1 MQHRHIDSRTARTAL
16 TIAAL
21 LITAATLTGCRTLS
35 NASFYWNL
43 WRASRAGDR
52 FYENHEPGVRDL
64 AFTSVSDVRLD
75 VYSPDEE
82 GSYPVLV
89 FVHGGGWN
97 KYDKKLFAPVAM
109 KLVPRDLVVVIPD
122 YTLHPDAGYR
132 QMSREVAAAVA
143 WTLDHVDEYGGDP
156 NRIVL
161 SGHSAGGHLSG
172 LVAFDESWLAEQ
184 GHSPGELCG
193 WVGLS
198 GVHDID
204 AQMAFERET
213 GGTAPVM
220 TAVMGGEDN
229 FPAASPIS
237 YVGADRAAPR
247 SDARAPADVP
257 RAWLIHGD
265 RDSTVPVG
273 ISRSMADRLRAADIP
288 VDLLIYPESGHSD
301 FLFEALSDDKAR
313 VLEDLVSATSACPR

>member
-1 MQHRHIDSRTARTAL
+1 MP
-16 TIAAL
+16 L
-21 LITAATLTGCRTLS
+21 LIVLVALSGCRTLS

-52 FYENHEPGVRDL
+52 YYENHEPGVRDL
-64 AFTSVSDVRLD
+64 AFTDVSDVRLD
-75 VYSPDEE
+75 VYSPDES

-132 QMSREVAAAVA
+132 QMAREVAASVA
-143 WTLDHVDEYGGDP
+143 WTMNNIDVYGGDP
-156 NRIVL
+156 DRIVL

-172 LVAFDESWLAEQ
+172 LVAFDESWLAEH
-184 GHSPGELCG
+184 GHSPSELCG

-198 GVHDID
+198 GVYDID

-220 TAVMGGEDN
+220 TAVMGGEAN

-237 YVGADRAAPR
+237 YVGA
-247 SDARAPADVP
+247 ADVP
-257 RAWLIHGD
+257 QGWLIHGAED
-265 RDSTVPVG
+265 TTVPVS
-273 ISRSMADRLRAADIP
+273 ISHAMADALRAADVP
-288 VDLLIYPESGHSD
+288 VELLIYPESGHSD
-301 FLFEALSDDKAR
+301 FLFEGLSDDNAR
-313 VLEDLVSATSACPR
+313 VLEDLVAATESCSLLD